1 MYLQLIKYLTIFFCC
16 AQITNHILALKLS
29 NIQLI
34 AQSIFLAISVLIIAF
49 IFPGQFCFFSLF
61 LLVCITYNQ
70 VRMMPLALTVSLLS
84 FSFVTSILTLCNL
97 CVCLILYPFS
107 RLPQSSLVILMS
119 ILSCSLALLSI
130 QGFLR
135 IRRFKSGMPF
145 LRNKHTAYI
154 GVIISL
160 CCVTLIIYVFYR
172 SNQFAILAF
181 IFQLI
186 VCLSLIPF
194 IAWWRICI
202 RKSYYTYL
210 KNMELQ
216 ELQLKI
222 QTLTA
227 DNDRLSQ
234 LVHKDNKLLTAMT
247 HSVYTLLEQVPN
259 LSPEKLESQCS
270 LLCEDLLCLS
280 QHRQSTLQELSG
292 SLTGQFYTG
301 HMIIDS
307 VLNMMFQQAKDKD
320 ISLSVEIS
328 PDFWANISSYLDE
341 EELAHVIADLTQ
353 NAIIATQNAPVKHIN
368 FYFIIS
374 TNNIPSIQIADSGT
388 PFPPIVLDTLG
399 ISRCSQH
406 LHEGGSGI
414 GLMDIWTLKSTTKAT
429 LLIEE
434 FPSDAKYT
442 KCIHFIFD
450 QKNRYLIVSP
460 RYNSLSTQISRRDV
474 MIMSPQ
480 D

>member
-16 AQITNHILALKLS
+16 AQIVNHILALKLS
-29 NIQLI
+29 QLHL
-34 AQSIFLAISVLIIAF
+34 ALESILLTASVLIVTL
-49 IFPGQFCFFSLF
+49 IFSGQFCFFSLF
-61 LLVCITYNQ
+61 LLVCITYHQ
-70 VRMMPLALTVSLLS
+70 VDALSLALTTSLLS
-84 FSFVTSILTLCNL
+84 FSFVTSIMTLCNL
-97 CVCLILYPFS
+97 CTCIMLYPFFRS
-107 RLPQSSLVILMS
+107 PQSTPVLLMT
-119 ILSCSLALLSI
+119 ILSCLLTLLSI
-130 QGFLR
+130 RVFLH

-145 LRNKHTAYI
+145 LRNKHAAYI

-160 CCVTLIIYVFYR
+160 CCVTLIIYVFYH

-194 IAWWRICI
+194 IAWWRTHI
-202 RKSYYTYL
+202 RRSYYTYL
-210 KNMELQ
+210 KNVESQ
-216 ELQLKI
+216 ELQLKL

-247 HSVYTLLEQVPN
+247 HSVYTLLEQVPT
-259 LSPEKLESQCS
+259 LSPKQLESQCS
-270 LLCEDLLCLS
+270 LLYEDLLCLS
-280 QHRQSTLQELSG
+280 QHRRATLQELSG
-292 SLTGQFYTG
+292 SVTGQFYTG
-301 HMIIDS
+301 HMMLDS
-307 VLNMMFQQAKDKD
+307 VLNMMFQQAQDKH
-320 ISLSVEIS
+320 ISLSVDIA
-328 PDFWANISSYLDE
+328 PDFLVNISSYLDE

-353 NAIIATQNAPVKHIN
+353 NAIIAAQNAPVKHIN
-368 FYFIIS
+368 LCLIIS

-460 RYNSLSTQISRRDV
+460 RYKSLSTQISRRDV
-474 MIMSPQ
+474 MIMSSQ

>member
-29 NIQLI
+29 NLQLI
-34 AQSIFLAISVLIIAF
+34 AQSIFLTISVLITAF

-70 VRMMPLALTVSLLS
+70 VRTMPLALTVSLLS

-97 CVCLILYPFS
+97 CACFILYPFS
-107 RLPQSSLVILMS
+107 RLPQSSLVLLMS
-119 ILSCSLALLSI
+119 ILSCLLTLLSI
-130 QGFLR
+130 HGFLR

-145 LRNKHTAYI
+145 LRNKHNAYI
-154 GVIISL
+154 GIIISL
-160 CCVTLIIYVFYR
+160 CSVTLIIYVFYR

-194 IAWWRICI
+194 IAWWRTHI
-202 RKSYYTYL
+202 RRSYYTYL
-210 KNMELQ
+210 KNVESQ
-216 ELQLKI
+216 ELQLKL

-247 HSVYTLLEQVPN
+247 HSVYTLLEQVPT
-259 LSPEKLESQCS
+259 LSPKQLESQCS
-270 LLCEDLLCLS
+270 LLYEDLLCLS
-280 QHRQSTLQELSG
+280 QHRRATLQELSG
-292 SLTGQFYTG
+292 SVTGQFYTG
-301 HMIIDS
+301 HMMLDS
-307 VLNMMFQQAKDKD
+307 VLNMMFQQAQDKH
-320 ISLSVEIS
+320 ISLSVDID
-328 PDFWANISSYLDE
+328 PDFWTSISSYLDE
-341 EELAHVIADLTQ
+341 EELAHVIADLVK
-353 NAIIATQNAPVKHIN
+353 NAVIATQNASVKYIN
-368 FYFIIS
+368 LCLLIS
-374 TNNIPSIQIADSGT
+374 ANSKPSIQIADSGL
-388 PFPPIVLDTLG
+388 PFPSIVLNALG
-399 ISRCSQH
+399 VSRCSQH
-406 LHEGGSGI
+406 LHEGGSGV

-434 FPSDAKYT
+434 YPSDAKYT

-460 RYNSLSTQISRRDV
+460 RYKSLSTQISRRDV